1 MPQKKNSSSS
11 KEERISLK
19 LYGNGWTPGEAH
31 IITTCEV
38 VAEIV
43 DPKNIYILFFLQR
56 GPNEFEVIWKWVDSC
71 EAQIITTRGDLSSE
85 LRYFLEEWNSLK

>member
-1 MPQKKNSSSS
+1 MEMGGLFCKAQ
-11 KEERISLK
+11 
-19 LYGNGWTPGEAH
+19 

-43 DPKNIYILFFLQR
+43 DQKKPLFFLQR

-71 EAQIITTRGDLSSE
+71 EA
-85 LRYFLEEWNSLK
+85 